1 MMRRLLPTAWM
12 LGSTAGVRWE
22 TTKSSTTERLER
34 LVEEVNGIKSKL
46 KVLEESKAAN
56 GLVDLYASRK
66 MKRLDIKRILGI
78 FNDRAYHAPIFC
90 HKALPIILAHFIIG
104 LDKLPSGLNSMPSIL
119 AVRETLL
126 RSFQKLIN
134 CKIPVTDD
142 QVQHFRR
149 VLEDIDEEHA
159 ERDLLQ
165 TMAFGILELKEY
177 VSSHRRAL
185 VDLKK
190 TSERWASIP
199 ITEENVLTYAEIQD
213 IQSPLDSVNRC
224 MITYNFISR
233 MFLNHDPEVTMGSNP
248 RRIGMVDLEMNLEH
262 VVRNAVDEAKQICTD
277 HYGDCPDTEF
287 ELTSDSKAFRFPYT
301 STTIRYIIL
310 ELMKN
315 AFRATVES
323 HMKRNEV
330 GMVTCADMP
339 PVRVLINL
347 QEGTEHACI
356 RISDEGMGMTDEAL
370 VMAMAYSYTSVSKPA
385 LQLGESGEKCASSSP
400 SPLAGYGYGLP
411 MSRVYAQSLGGDLFL
426 QTMEGYGTRAYYYIK
441 IADAQPLC
449 DEETG

>member
-1 MMRRLLPTAWM
+1 MRRLFPTTKLPVFKVGTR
-12 LGSTAGVRWE
+12 STS
-22 TTKSSTTERLER
+22 TKSSDRERLER
-34 LVEEVNGIKSKL
+34 LVEEVNAIKSKL

-66 MKRLDIKRILGI
+66 MKTLDIKRILGI
-78 FNDRAYHAPIFC
+78 FNDRAYNAPIFC
-90 HKALPIILAHFIIG
+90 HKTLPIVLAHFITG
-104 LDKLPSGLNSMPSIL
+104 LDRLPSGLNAMPSIL
-119 AVRETLL
+119 SVRATLL
-126 RSFQKLIN
+126 HSFKKLIN

-149 VLEDIDEEHA
+149 VLEDIDESHA
-159 ERDLLQ
+159 ERELLQ

-177 VSSHRRAL
+177 VSCHRRAL
-185 VDLKK
+185 VELKK
-190 TSERWASIP
+190 TSKRWASIP
-199 ITEENVLTYAEIQD
+199 MTEEDVLTYAEIQD
-213 IQSPLDSVNRC
+213 IQAPLDSVNRC

-233 MFLNHDPEVTMGSNP
+233 MFLNHDPESMMGDKPS
-248 RRIGMVDLEMNLEH
+248 RVGMVDLEMNLEH

-287 ELTSDSKAFRFPYT
+287 ELTSDSIAFRFPYM

-323 HMKRNEV
+323 HMKRNDL
-330 GMVTCADMP
+330 GIVTCADMP
-339 PVRVLINL
+339 PIRVLINL

-356 RISDEGMGMTDEAL
+356 CISDEGMGMTDEAL
-370 VMAMAYSYTSVSKPA
+370 AMAMAYSYTSVSKPA
-385 LQLGESGEKCASSSP
+385 LQLSESGEKCASTAP

-411 MSRVYAQSLGGDLFL
+411 MSRVYAQLLGGDLFL

-441 IADAQPLC
+441 IS
-449 DEETG
+449 ETEHFHDDKI